1 MDQNNKFQISYNPL
15 RCRVK
20 ISFMSGECMSPS
32 FNVEEILKKATDR
45 IKKEKEQGSIRDY
58 IVFVNGFKR
67 FIQAVRDDIRK
78 GGNQYLKL
86 DFVLAGGAIHIP
98 EFSLETSQVED
109 VSFYLNLKNSPILQK
124 INYDLFKISLLCSLK
139 NTPITRPNMAQ
150 VQSAF
155 LRVTQTNE
163 ECTHFPIGT
172 LPILEDRKSLYKVYT
187 NKKRKEVILMINRKE
202 AFIPHNSV
210 EMFKTVYNSVIYF
223 SKQINKKI
231 FLYKKELIDEF
242 DILSSGRRRYGI
254 DLPVTILVGS
264 DRPSSK
270 TEEYESNP
278 KPKVK
283 EMYQIKEED
292 WGPVRLKISD
302 KAMEASITRF
312 DMSLYDKMELSKD
325 WFIQELARLKITN
338 GIQDEYL
345 DKIAEAIEKKENLD
359 GFVVASGQVG
369 EAASEPY
376 LVPLK
381 GINPEESA
389 KKSED
394 ENNEEDSK
402 ASSAPLQDK
411 DGIFNDN
418 LPIDRGPV
426 VEDTSSNIDLRK
438 TQQKQIVHENDQVAK
453 ITYKYPASPSIN
465 IFSEK
470 ITTKS
475 PLVPEGITIGDN
487 FKVIN
492 DGIVVALKSG
502 LISFDENF
510 KSISLS
516 EVYVHKG
523 DINLQTGDVIFDGDV
538 EIEGSVDEGST
549 IIANGNITI
558 QGNVTKATI
567 KAKGSL
573 TVTYGIVTGD
583 NAYVYSGGDITA
595 DFIQFSNIYCKGSLN
610 VNKSIMTSKVYVGKN
625 ITLDETSGIIAGGEI
640 ICGQNIVTNKIGTE
654 GSGSRIK
661 VGVDWKIL
669 ETINIRS
676 ERLKKYIRL
685 FKEQE
690 AIYKDLSTRYANQK
704 TQNHIQLEQKLK
716 KQIPR
721 YNDLLAKMKAHLDKA
736 KQKLLFNYGASIKIT
751 GDLLANNIFEV
762 CDIQIPVTYDLNAV
776 TIDSRKYKGS
786 YIHKMNEPKD
796 EAGEAPS
803 KKESSTKQQEKPA
816 DSMQEAPKDSNPKA
830 STDSSADQENAPTS
844 TEVPAQESTT
854 DEQQTQASEQQTQAS
869 EQQAQAGEQQTQASE
884 QQAQAGEQQN
894 QASEQQTQAPSN
906 TEESTSTEQAN
917 SADADK
923 KSA

>member
-1 MDQNNKFQISYNPL
+1 MDQSNKFQISYNPL

-20 ISFMSGECMSPS
+20 ISFISGECINPS
-32 FNVEEILKKATDR
+32 FNIEEILKKATDR

-58 IVFVNGFKR
+58 IVFANGFKR

-86 DFVLAGGAIHIP
+86 DFVLAGGAINIP

-109 VSFYLNLKNSPILQK
+109 VSFYLNLKNSPVLQK

-155 LRVTQTNE
+155 LRVTQSNE
-163 ECTHFPIGT
+163 ECSHFPIGT

-187 NKKRKEVILMINRKE
+187 NKRRKEVILMINRKE
-202 AFIPHNSV
+202 AFLPHNSV

-278 KPKVK
+278 KPKAK
-283 EMYQIKEED
+283 EMYHIKEED

-302 KAMEASITRF
+302 KSMEASITRF

-381 GINPEESA
+381 GITPTEST
-389 KKSED
+389 KKSEGE
-394 ENNEEDSK
+394 ENKENSEV
-402 ASSAPLQDK
+402 SSTPLQDT

-426 VEDTSSNIDLRK
+426 IEDNTSNIDLRK
-438 TQQKQIVHENDQVAK
+438 TQQKQIVHENDRVAK

-567 KAKGSL
+567 KAKGSI

-583 NAYVYSGGDITA
+583 NASVYSGGDITA

-704 TQNHIQLEQKLK
+704 TQNHILLEQKLK

-721 YNDLLAKMKAHLDKA
+721 YNDLLTKMKTHLDKV
-736 KQKLLFNYGASIKIT
+736 KQKLLFNYSASIKIT
-751 GDLLANNIFEV
+751 GDLLANNIFEI
-762 CDIQIPVTYDLNAV
+762 CDIQIPVTYNLNAV
-776 TIDSRKYKGS
+776 TIDSRKIKGS

-796 EAGEAPS
+796 ENSEVPN
-803 KKESSTKQQEKPA
+803 KKETSTTQEEK
-816 DSMQEAPKDSNPKA
+816 STSNSTQESPKDSTSQTNV
-830 STDSSADQENAPTS
+830 DSSSTQENTPNSTVTS
-844 TEVPAQESTT
+844 AEENTADKV
-854 DEQQTQASEQQTQAS
+854 QTQEQEAKTPEQETKTPEQEIKTQ
-869 EQQAQAGEQQTQASE
+869 
-884 QQAQAGEQQN
+884 N
-894 QASEQQTQAPSN
+894 N
-906 TEESTSTEQAN
+906 TEETSSTPVGQDVSSEQTDST
-917 SADADK
+917 DTDK